1 MDISVKTKKTY
12 EKPKLTKLE
21 NIRDVTSGCPD
32 WQCSVL
38 VPPAPTP

>member
-1 MDISVKTKKTY
+1 MNVDLKTKKTY

-21 NIRDVTSGCPD
+21 NIRRITCGCAD

-38 VPPAPTP
+38 VPPPPTQ